1 MQSLDCD
8 FQYHPVPVG
17 SPLLRRCRAFL
28 LLFPPALRSFIV
40 KVRTRKLIPL
50 FRPGVLPQWLSRL
63 RRLRLHLYR
72 IILNSF
78 YLNSNELISKS
89 HSLQHPNSREFKK
102 LRRQLRGKRHI
113 KIADYSML
121 ITLYKI
127 IGVHFRL
134 LGTNGFHVKAK
145 NERFTAGSSR
155 CLQNLKYENF
165 MSSFGRL

>member
-1 MQSLDCD
+1 MNNFLIL
-8 FQYHPVPVG
+8 FLYIFFF
-17 SPLLRRCRAFL
+17 FL
-28 LLFPPALRSFIV
+28 LHYFQISCDKRKSISFTPSVPYYI
-40 KVRTRKLIPL
+40 T
-50 FRPGVLPQWLSRL
+50 
-63 RRLRLHLYR
+63 
-72 IILNSF
+72 NSF

-89 HSLQHPNSREFKK
+89 HSLQHPNSREFKN

-127 IGVHFRL
+127 SGVHFRL

-145 NERFTAGSSR
+145 NERFTAASSR

-165 MSSFGRL
+165 MPSFGSMSNAAKSVPHVQQDSLDRKSVV